1 MMADVRTR
9 DAAWVLAQCIEEG
22 DCLLWQG
29 RMGTGNNRANP
40 LVSGILASGR
50 SGPLPVRRMVWE
62 HRNGPLKPGQV
73 VYRTCCQNRCLACL
87 EAGPPGSPMRQ
98 RKREGLTGHS
108 PATKAALTRA
118 RRGRAG
124 NVHTPE
130 QVQEVKRLGVLGGTD
145 AEIARQTGVSEA
157 MVGKIRTGKCWADSV
172 QGSSVFSLAGR

>member
-1 MMADVRTR
+1 MKADIRTR
-9 DAAWVLAQCIEEG
+9 DAAWILAQCVEEG
-22 DCLLWQG
+22 DCLLWPG
-29 RMGTGNNRANP
+29 PMGTGNNRANP
-40 LVSGILASGR
+40 IVSGIRASGAY
-50 SGPLPVRRMVWE
+50 GPLPVRRMVWE

-98 RKREGLTGHS
+98 RKRAGLTAHS

-118 RRGRAG
+118 RRARAG

-130 QVQEVKRLGVLGGTD
+130 QVQEVKRLGAQGVTD